1 MRALIA
7 AQAPRVVITLPF
19 YTTFWFIIWRYYYY
33 LTATVSIIRS
43 SLARVYRA
51 IFTLVTLRY
60 LSSLNLFIGLLR
72 LVALLS
78 FMLHRL

>member
-7 AQAPRVVITLPF
+7 AQALRA
-19 YTTFWFIIWRYYYY
+19 RCYYYF
-33 LTATVSIIRS
+33 TAAVSIIRS

-51 IFTLVTLRY
+51 IFILATLRY

-72 LVALLS
+72 LAALLS
-78 FMLHRL
+78 FMLYRL